1 MSIHLKRFPSLD
13 GLRAISI
20 IMVILFHLVI
30 HKHIPFHFITDVK
43 WLMPLTLFFIDGGLG
58 VNVFF
63 LISGFLITSLLLKEE
78 INITFIIKYLTH

>member
-20 IMVILFHLVI
+20 IILFHLVI
-30 HKHIPFHFITDVK
+30 HKHRPFHFITDVK

-78 INITFIIKYLTH
+78 LKGKINYSYNQRFN